1 MRRPLALLFVLLF
14 VHSCASAPSGPTVTG
29 KDFAFAPL
37 PSFVAGRTTKAEV
50 SQKLGQPLKRS
61 TVADG
66 KGELWTYERSENRS
80 ARGKSINNTKS
91 AYISFMGD
99 KMLTATW
106 QTARVQ
112 VGAGG
117 GGTKIKR
124 ADIDRL
130 KREAKVNA
138 DMVRQRFGEPEQRI
152 WNHDGTQ
159 IWQYISVGFAGTGRE
174 TNKFEF
180 DKDGALKKVSI
191 GE

>member
-1 MRRPLALLFVLLF
+1 MTRSLALILTVLI
-14 VHSCASAPSGPTVTG
+14 VHGCAVAPSGPRVSG
-29 KDFAFAPL
+29 KDFAFDAL

-50 SQKLGQPLKRS
+50 AQKLGQPASKKP
-61 TVADG
+61 VADG
-66 KGELWTYERSENRS
+66 AGELWTYQRSEDRR
-80 ARGKSINNTKS
+80 AGGQSINNMKS

-106 QTARVQ
+106 QLSRVA

-130 KREAKVNA
+130 KQEKDVST
-138 DMVRQRFGEPEQRI
+138 DVVRKRFGDPEQRI

-180 DKDGALKKVSI
+180 DKNGALKKVSI